1 MKKKLNTCGK
11 LYGLSMLSAV
21 SCIVFLLS
29 IAGCTRTV
37 YVPLESHTTSTLD
50 REHIAARVDT
60 VIDRDTVTLTVSV
73 AGDTVRQEVTRWRE
87 RIRQIADTV
96 IIQRTD
102 TLCKEIPVTIERN
115 AGSGTTLLRKAVCL
129 GIGCV
134 LAFVAIRVLLQ
145 YILRRIRRQ

>member
-21 SCIVFLLS
+21 SGIVFLLS
-29 IAGCTRTV
+29 ITGCTRTV
-37 YVPLESHTTSTLD
+37 YVPLESHTASTSD
-50 REHIAARVDT
+50 REHIAARADT
-60 VIDRDTVTLTVSV
+60 LVCRDTVTLTVSV
-73 AGDTVRQEVTRWRE
+73 AGDTVMQEVTRWRE

-102 TLCKEIPVTIERN
+102 TLYKEIPVTIERN
-115 AGSGTTLLRKAVCL
+115 ASSGTTLLRKAVCL

>member
-1 MKKKLNTCGK
+1 M
-11 LYGLSMLSAV
+11 
-21 SCIVFLLS
+21 
-29 IAGCTRTV
+29 
-37 YVPLESHTTSTLD
+37 PLESHTTSTLD

-73 AGDTVRQEVTRWRE
+73 AGDTVMQEVTRWRE

>member
-1 MKKKLNTCGK
+1 MTKKKTHHNRIRRISWLLFMPI
-11 LYGLSMLSAV
+11 LY
-21 SCIVFLLS
+21 ILLS
-29 IAGCTRTV
+29 SSACTRTV
-37 YVPLESHTTSTLD
+37 YVPLESHTASTSD
-50 REHIAARVDT
+50 SRHIAARADT
-60 VIDRDTVTLTVSV
+60 LVSRDTVTLTVSV

-102 TLCKEIPVTIERN
+102 TLYKEIPVTIERN
-115 AGSGTTLLRKAVCL
+115 SGSGTTLLRKAICL

>member
-1 MKKKLNTCGK
+1 M
-11 LYGLSMLSAV
+11 
-21 SCIVFLLS
+21 
-29 IAGCTRTV
+29 
-37 YVPLESHTTSTLD
+37 
-50 REHIAARVDT
+50 
-60 VIDRDTVTLTVSV
+60 
-73 AGDTVRQEVTRWRE
+73 QEVTRWRE

>member
-73 AGDTVRQEVTRWRE
+73 AGDTSCRKSPDGANGSVR
-87 RIRQIADTV
+87 
-96 IIQRTD
+96 
-102 TLCKEIPVTIERN
+102 
-115 AGSGTTLLRKAVCL
+115 
-129 GIGCV
+129 
-134 LAFVAIRVLLQ
+134 LQ
-145 YILRRIRRQ
+145 TQS

>member
-50 REHIAARVDT
+50 R
-60 VIDRDTVTLTVSV
+60 DTVTLTVSV
-73 AGDTVRQEVTRWRE
+73 AGDTVMQEVTRWRE